1 MGGMASLSDE
11 QHKMF
16 EARLKRISRGGPNT
30 AGHIVIGP
38 AEVDKKPKR
47 PRRVRRPGDFISR
60 LSAAMG
66 HLLVVPVSFA
76 LGGIAML
83 AGIVGAHQVGRMEL
97 PEVFQAGLP
106 SRIMEYQEFIFA
118 GLVVLIVGGLLRLN
132 RGPRKLAVVMGLAGA
147 FILQDQIIAA
157 YPDVFA
163 VLMPE
168 TPLDITLPE
177 LAALAEG

>member
-1 MGGMASLSDE
+1 MGSMASLSDE

-16 EARLKRISRGGPNT
+16 EARLKRISKGGPNT

-47 PRRVRRPGDFISR
+47 QRRVRRPGDFTSR
-60 LSAAMG
+60 LAAAMG
-66 HLLVVPVSFA
+66 HIFVAPVSFA
-76 LGGIAML
+76 LGGFAMM
-83 AGIVGAHQVGRMEL
+83 AGIVGAHQVDRMEL
-97 PEVFQAGLP
+97 PEFFQAGAIDRL
-106 SRIMEYQEFIFA
+106 MDYQEFLFA
-118 GLVVLIVGGLLRLN
+118 GLVVLILGGLLRLN
-132 RGPRKLAVVMGLAGA
+132 RGPRKLAVLTGLVGV

-163 VLMPE
+163 QLMPE
-168 TPLDITLPE
+168 TPLAISVPE